1 MATMDL
7 TEQPWQVP
15 SEMSQPAGG
24 MGRAAGT
31 SRCPYLP
38 GTRWRSDVLLGPSQT
53 APAPAAFLSTPPGLS
68 AGTAGRNAMCL
79 FPNR

>member
-1 MATMDL
+1 MATLDL
-7 TEQPWQVP
+7 TKEVP
-15 SEMSQPAGG
+15 SETSQPAGG

-38 GTRWRSDVLLGPSQT
+38 GTRWKSDVLLGPSQT
-53 APAPAAFLSTPPGLS
+53 APAAFLSTPPGLS
-68 AGTAGRNAMCL
+68 AGTPGRNAMYL